1 MNIKV
6 NRYTETNDKNT
17 KNKMNETNYLNNTK
31 SVSCTYEKNFNKI
44 MYSNPFKKV
53 DFVKSSGVKIVKKV
67 RLNIKLVNN

>member
-1 MNIKV
+1 
-6 NRYTETNDKNT
+6 
-17 KNKMNETNYLNNTK
+17 MNETNYLNNTK